1 MATPWGSRSPLP
13 ELHLGSSFQKSPVL
27 LRWTWAKCQVWAS
40 REKSRKPGDLEK
52 GGRGTPSA
60 TPGHAAS
67 YSSAVGWFQDPLR
80 LEQDQENPGLRRAG
94 LAPCAPQRWP
104 ATPHTR
110 GHAVESQV
118 LSSAVLFA
126 REGALQKVLSAVT
139 VGLEKRR
146 QRVGRRPRCQPC
158 FSFKT
163 GSRLRGF
170 CFLRSGL
177 ADRPLTEFCP
187 ERVSSSPTCLEPGSP
202 LSLGSPSAAP
212 PAPGSARWAGC
223 ALGWSE
229 AGIALLPGGSGATPR
244 ALPSPRPPT
253 TPARH
258 YLHVLQ
264 VPLHSSAHAHGAAV
278 PAPAA
283 PGPAQRQ
290 G

>member
-1 MATPWGSRSPLP
+1 MSGLSFRGEIQEAWRPGEGRPGNTPRSSWAYSQLLLHCRVVPRPPEVGTGPGKPQAEQGGSRPGRP
-13 ELHLGSSFQKSPVL
+13 TAV
-27 LRWTWAKCQVWAS
+27 AS
-40 REKSRKPGDLEK
+40 NPPHPG
-52 GGRGTPSA
+52 P
-60 TPGHAAS
+60 AA
-67 YSSAVGWFQDPLR
+67 
-80 LEQDQENPGLRRAG
+80 
-94 LAPCAPQRWP
+94 
-104 ATPHTR
+104 
-110 GHAVESQV
+110 ESQV

-126 REGALQKVLSAVT
+126 REGALQKVLRAVT
-139 VGLEKRR
+139 VGLEKRAQATFRGR

-187 ERVSSSPTCLEPGSP
+187 ERVSSSPTCLEPSSP
-202 LSLGSPSAAP
+202 LSRGGPPAAP

-229 AGIALLPGGSGATPR
+229 AGIALLPGGSEATPR
-244 ALPSPRPPT
+244 ALPSPRPPP

-264 VPLHSSAHAHGAAV
+264 VPLRSSAHAHGAAV